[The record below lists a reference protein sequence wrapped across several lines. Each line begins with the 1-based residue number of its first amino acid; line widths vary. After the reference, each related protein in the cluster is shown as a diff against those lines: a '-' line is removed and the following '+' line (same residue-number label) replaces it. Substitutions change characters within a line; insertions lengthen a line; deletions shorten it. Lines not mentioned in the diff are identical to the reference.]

1 MTHLYWSKEAR
12 FHFMM
17 VLFSVKY
24 IYLKKKQHQQTTSQH
39 KLSNVINVVTADY
52 VVCVAMV
59 LDFRTIS
66 FKRSSSYHSHTF
78 ESANALTN
86 VTVCMKSSWF
96 VNYLFLPYSIWSR
109 PRFMSKWGNY
119 VKKPYTLTG
128 KWAVCKIV
136 TVFKTS
142 SISAFQSYIPLFV
155 VYDRMSHFVG

>member
-1 MTHLYWSKEAR
+1 
-12 FHFMM
+12 MM

-96 VNYLFLPYSIWSR
+96 VNYLFLPYSIWRFQSANALTNVTVCMKSSWFVNYLFLPYSIWSR

-128 KWAVCKIV
+128 K
-136 TVFKTS
+136 
-142 SISAFQSYIPLFV
+142 
-155 VYDRMSHFVG
+155 